1 MSTRVS
7 ILSAI
12 PFYSF
17 PLLLLSL
24 IIPSRSLVS
33 EFNPPLYSYTA
44 SNPSRKFSSFT
55 FLSLR
60 EKSSCYQDYCLRL
73 RYWYTRKIDGSGR
86 SVRIITRGN
95 FGISARNQRRHV
107 GSLVVGEVV
116 ASRHSAVCFQRD
128 TRLPFDAR
136 RRLPHSPPIC
146 RLSAQGKPLE
156 RENLS
161 WQPILTV
168 SR

>member
-60 EKSSCYQDYCLRL
+60 EKSCYQDYCYDIDTR
-73 RYWYTRKIDGSGR
+73 RKIDGSGR
-86 SVRIITRGN
+86 KERTDYHEGEFWN
-95 FGISARNQRRHV
+95 FGA
-107 GSLVVGEVV
+107 
-116 ASRHSAVCFQRD
+116 
-128 TRLPFDAR
+128 
-136 RRLPHSPPIC
+136 
-146 RLSAQGKPLE
+146 
-156 RENLS
+156 
-161 WQPILTV
+161 
-168 SR
+168 

>member
-17 PLLLLSL
+17 PLLSL

-33 EFNPPLYSYTA
+33 EFNPPLYSYRLESEPKVFFFYLSVVT
-44 SNPSRKFSSFT
+44 REIV
-55 FLSLR
+55 LSLLLGYDIDTR
-60 EKSSCYQDYCLRL
+60 EKSMDLEGAYGLPRGGILEFRRVIRDDTLA
-73 RYWYTRKIDGSGR
+73 R
-86 SVRIITRGN
+86 S
-95 FGISARNQRRHV
+95 
-107 GSLVVGEVV
+107 VGEVV

-161 WQPILTV
+161 
-168 SR
+168 

>member
-60 EKSSCYQDYCLRL
+60 EKSSCYQDYCYDIDTR
-73 RYWYTRKIDGSGR
+73 RKIDGSGR

-136 RRLPHSPPIC
+136 RRLSHSPPIC

-161 WQPILTV
+161 
-168 SR
+168 

>member
-60 EKSSCYQDYCLRL
+60 EKSCYQDYC
-73 RYWYTRKIDGSGR
+73 YDIDTREKSMDLEGAYGLSRGGILEFRRVIRDDTLAR
-86 SVRIITRGN
+86 SWWEKSWHLVTRP
-95 FGISARNQRRHV
+95 SAFNATPVSR
-107 GSLVVGEVV
+107 SMLDV
-116 ASRHSAVCFQRD
+116 ASRTLHQYVDSPRRGNHWNVKTYRD
-128 TRLPFDAR
+128 
-136 RRLPHSPPIC
+136 
-146 RLSAQGKPLE
+146 
-156 RENLS
+156 
-161 WQPILTV
+161 
-168 SR
+168 SRS